1 MFWMKNLKINSKLM
15 VMVLI
20 PMIGLLYFSI
30 TAVVTQ
36 INDLTDLGQLESKTE
51 IVVKVSDVIHELQKE
66 QAITANYYM
75 DRTDII
81 RNNMLEQRKNS
92 NQSIENLK
100 LYLQKNSINEQ
111 ATAYGSNL
119 KLAIDSLNK
128 LDSDRISF
136 DKQTVDENTFLTS
149 SDAAIGAFYNWM
161 DQMKLKS
168 SNIELTTSLSTFRS
182 FSKSKF
188 VLSQER
194 AFILSIF
201 PRNQI
206 QSSDSLKLALLENER
221 QLYFNSFNSNANSV
235 WLNQYKSIVKGQ
247 VVDEVSRIRNSVLAG
262 ADGKLPSEGP
272 NYWYHQSTDEI
283 DLMKQAEDQYE
294 SNLISQIN
302 KKQAE
307 ALAWLIFMIIFN
319 LLIILVSLSLLIQV
333 WFTFQEI
340 MAEKERQFWLKT
352 EFARL
357 TELSLGMTDV
367 EQLVNMLISEIS
379 KLIEVG
385 QGVFYVKETGKN
397 SEHIGDFLLLGSYA
411 YKERKNISDRFR
423 LGEGLIGQCALEK
436 KPILLTQV
444 PNEYIQIVSGLG
456 EGKPLTIFVMPILFE
471 EEVVAVIELA
481 SFKAFTPT
489 QQNLLELLS
498 TPLGVIINSA
508 ASRQST
514 EESLLEARLLAE
526 KALLLAEEAQ
536 IQQEELRTSNE
547 ELEEQ
552 TLMLKRSEEKLK
564 LQSEELQ
571 IINDEMAVKTKRLE
585 IQTTD
590 IVKQNEMI
598 QLSKDNLELKA
609 NELELASN
617 YKSEFLANMSHELR
631 TPLNS
636 LLILAKLL
644 ANNLEGNLTGDQ
656 IESAQIIYSGGL
668 NLLTL
673 INDIL
678 DLSKVEAG
686 KLNVI
691 AEEVKLQSIVH
702 NLKYQFNVIAQDKGL
717 QFELQI
723 EEGIPWTLITD
734 GQRTEQI
741 LKNFL
746 SNAFKFTAQGTVS
759 LKICRPLANA
769 NFINKTLTGNNT
781 VAFIV
786 SDTGIGIAP
795 NKQKEIFESFQQ
807 ADGSTSRRYGGTG
820 LGLTISRELAKLL
833 GGEIHLV
840 SQEGVGSTFTLILP
854 LDMENVSSIGDP
866 SKGMASSKDIVS
878 TQGHSSERILLEE
891 HTGNTMLNAT
901 AETIIIPQEIKFF
914 IADDR
919 DDLQP
924 HSNEKVILI
933 VEDDKNFAKILLDLT
948 KAKGF
953 KCIAAEDGFSG
964 LQLIKKYLPSAVL
977 LDLGLPDI
985 NGLKLLDLLKHDI
998 ETRHIPVHIIT
1009 GREEKQASL
1018 DKGAVGFLAKPINIA
1033 DLDSVFG
1040 QIESILEEPIQH
1052 VLVIEDDISNQKAIN
1067 EMLKHKKIEI
1077 HIANTGREGLEK
1089 LSIQDYD
1096 CIILDLRLP
1105 DMTGFE
1111 LLAQLTKIKKTNISP
1126 IIINTG
1132 KDLTPE
1138 EYKELNHFTDSIV
1151 IKGVHSPERL
1161 LVEVSLFLHNVNK
1174 ALPFEQRQGVRM
1186 LHDADETLKGRKILL
1201 VDDDLRNTF
1210 ALSKVLQHYGIEVIM
1225 ADNGKLAL
1233 DMLDQ
1238 ESGIE
1243 LVIMDI
1249 MMPIMDGYEAMRII
1263 RANPLFKKL
1272 PIIAL
1277 TANAMVGDREKCI
1290 EAGANDYMTKPI
1302 DIENLLSLMRVWLFN

>member
-30 TAVVTQ
+30 TAVITK
-36 INDLTDLGQLESKTE
+36 INDLTELSQLESKTKL
-51 IVVKVSDVIHELQKE
+51 VVKVSDVIHELQKE
-66 QAITANYYM
+66 QGITANDY
-75 DRTDII
+75 TGQTGSI
-81 RNNMLEQRKNS
+81 RNNRLEQRKNS

-100 LYLQKNSINEQ
+100 LYLQKFSKNELDLNFG
-111 ATAYGSNL
+111 ASLTS
-119 KLAIDSLNK
+119 AIGTLSK
-128 LDSDRISF
+128 LDSDRDLF
-136 DKQTVDENTFLTS
+136 DKQAIDENTFLKS
-149 SDAAIGAFYNWM
+149 SDVTIGAFYSWM

-168 SNIELTTSLSTFRS
+168 SNIKLTTSLSALRS

-188 VLSQER
+188 ILGQER
-194 AFILSIF
+194 VLILSIF
-201 PRNQI
+201 SRNQI
-206 QSSDSLKLALLENER
+206 QAADSLRLGLLENER
-221 QLYFNSFNSNANSV
+221 QLYFKSFSSNAIPD
-235 WLNQYKSIVKGQ
+235 WLSQYKSIVKGQ
-247 VVDEVSRIRNSVLAG
+247 VVDEANRIRNSVIEG
-262 ADGKLPSEGP
+262 AAGKLPSEGP

-283 DLMKQAEDQYE
+283 DLIKQAEDQYE
-294 SNLISQIN
+294 ANLINKIN

-585 IQTTD
+585 IQTMD

-609 NELELASN
+609 NELEMASN

-691 AEEVKLQSIVH
+691 SEEVKLESIVH

-723 EEGIPWTLITD
+723 EKGIPWTLITD

-746 SNAFKFTAQGTVS
+746 SNAFKFTSQGTIS
-759 LKICRPLANA
+759 LRICRPLANVY
-769 NFINKTLTGNNT
+769 FINKTLTGSNT

-840 SQEGVGSTFTLILP
+840 SQEGIGSTFTLILP

-866 SKGMASSKDIVS
+866 SNGMASSKDIVS
-878 TQGHSSERILLEE
+878 SPDHSSERILLEN
-891 HTGNTMLNAT
+891 HAGQVSISTADVTTMT
-901 AETIIIPQEIKFF
+901 PQSIKFF

-919 DDLQP
+919 DDIQSLK
-924 HSNEKVILI
+924 NEKVILI
-933 VEDDKNFAKILLDLT
+933 IEDDKIFAKILLDLS

-985 NGLKLLDLLKHDI
+985 NGLKLLDLLKLDI
-998 ETRHIPVHIIT
+998 TTRHIPVHIIT
-1009 GREEKQASL
+1009 GKQEKQASL
-1018 DKGAVGFLAKPINIA
+1018 EKGAVSFLPKPINIE
-1033 DLDSVFG
+1033 DLDSVFSR
-1040 QIESILEEPIQH
+1040 IELILDEPIQQ
-1052 VLVIEDDISNQKAIN
+1052 VLVIEDDVHNQKAIY
-1067 EMLKHKKIEI
+1067 EMLKHKTIEI
-1077 HIANTGREGLEK
+1077 HCVNTGMEGLER
-1089 LSIQDYD
+1089 LRTQNYD
-1096 CIILDLRLP
+1096 CIILELKLP
-1105 DMTGFE
+1105 DMTGFDVLTE
-1111 LLAQLTKIKKTNISP
+1111 MTKIKKTQVTP

-1132 KDLTPE
+1132 KDLTQE
-1138 EYKELNHFTDSIV
+1138 EYKQLNHFTDSIV

-1174 ALPFEQRQGVRM
+1174 SLPFEQRQGIRM
-1186 LHDADETLKGRKILL
+1186 LHDGDAVLKGRKILL

-1210 ALSKVLQHYGIEVIM
+1210 ALSKVLQHYEMDVIM

-1233 DMLDQ
+1233 EMLDR

-1249 MMPIMDGYEAMRII
+1249 MMPIMDGYEAMRTI
-1263 RANPLFKKL
+1263 RGNPLFNKL

-1302 DIENLLSLMRVWLFN
+1302 DTENLLSLIRVWLFN

>member
-1 MFWMKNLKINSKLM
+1 MLWMKNLKINSKLM

-30 TAVVTQ
+30 TAVIAK
-36 INDLTDLGQLESKTE
+36 INDRTELGQLESKTKLE
-51 IVVKVSDVIHELQKE
+51 VKALDVIHELQKE
-66 QAITANYYM
+66 QGMAASYYAGQTEIM
-75 DRTDII
+75 
-81 RNNMLEQRKNS
+81 RNNMLDQRKNS

-100 LYLQKNSINEQ
+100 QYLQTFSKNELD
-111 ATAYGSNL
+111 ATFGNNL
-119 KLAIDSLNK
+119 TLANGMLDK
-128 LDSDRISF
+128 LDIERELI
-136 DKQTVDENTFLTS
+136 DKQTIDENTILTY
-149 SDAAIGAFYNWM
+149 YNDTFGSFFNLM
-161 DQMKLKS
+161 DHMKLAS
-168 SNIELTTSLSTFRS
+168 SNIEIANMLSAFHN
-182 FSKSKF
+182 FSKSKS

-194 AFILSIF
+194 MLISSIF
-201 PRNQI
+201 YKNQI
-206 QSSDSLKLALLENER
+206 QATDTYNLGLLENER
-221 QLYFNSFNSNANSV
+221 QLYFNSFASFAKPD
-235 WLNQYKSIVKGQ
+235 WLSLYKSIVKGQ
-247 VVDEVSRIRNSVLAG
+247 VVAEVNRIRQIVLDGDNGKKPSV
-262 ADGKLPSEGP
+262 DPE
-272 NYWYHQSTDEI
+272 YWYHQSTDEI
-283 DLMKQAEDQYE
+283 DLMKQAEDQYA
-294 SNLISQIN
+294 SGLIGQMGQSRG
-302 KKQAE
+302 E
-307 ALAWLIFMIIFN
+307 ALSWLIFMLLFN
-319 LLIILVSLSLLIQV
+319 LLIIIISLSLLIQV
-333 WFTFQEI
+333 WFTFQET
-340 MAEKERQFWLKT
+340 MAEKERQYWLKT

-357 TELSLGMTDV
+357 TELSLGVTDLQ
-367 EQLVNMLISEIS
+367 QLVKMLISEIS

-385 QGVFYVKETGKN
+385 QGAFYVKDSGKN
-397 SEHIGDFLLLGSYA
+397 SEHTGDFLLLGSYA
-411 YKERKNISDRFR
+411 YTERKNISHRFR

-444 PNEYIQIVSGLG
+444 PNEYIQISSGLG
-456 EGKPLTIFVMPILFE
+456 ESKPLTILVMPILFE

-498 TPLGVIINSA
+498 TPIGVVINSA
-508 ASRQST
+508 ASRQRT
-514 EESLLEARLLAE
+514 EESLLESQLLAE

-536 IQQEELRTSNE
+536 IQQEELRASND
-547 ELEEQ
+547 ELEGQ
-552 TLMLKRSEEKLK
+552 TQMLKQSEEKLK

-571 IINDEMAVKTKRLE
+571 AINDEMAVKTKRLE
-585 IQTTD
+585 MQTID

-598 QLSKDNLELKA
+598 QLSKDDLEVKA

-644 ANNLEGNLTGDQ
+644 ANNMEGNLTGDQ

-686 KLNVI
+686 KLNVVP
-691 AEEVKLQSIVH
+691 EEVKLESIVH

-723 EEGIPWTLITD
+723 EEGIPWTIITD

-746 SNAFKFTAQGTVS
+746 SNAFKFTSIGTVS
-759 LKICRPLANA
+759 LRICRPLSDVH
-769 NFINKTLTGNNT
+769 FINKNLTVSNT

-786 SDTGIGIAP
+786 SDTGIGIVP
-795 NKQKEIFESFQQ
+795 NKQKAIFESFQQ
-807 ADGSTSRRYGGTG
+807 ADGSTSRKYGGTG

-840 SQEGVGSTFTLILP
+840 SQEDIGSTFTLILP
-854 LDMENVSSIGDP
+854 LDMENVSSTWDP
-866 SKGMASSKDIVS
+866 MNGMASSKDIVS
-878 TQGHSSERILLEE
+878 SSVHSSERILSEDHAEQAL
-891 HTGNTMLNAT
+891 LAAT
-901 AETIIIPQEIKFF
+901 VETILTPQSIKFF

-919 DDLQP
+919 DEIQP
-924 HSNEKVILI
+924 HMNEKVILI
-933 VEDDKNFAKILLDLT
+933 VEDDKSFAKILLDLS

-964 LQLIKKYLPSAVL
+964 LQLIKKYMPSAVL

-985 NGLKLLDLLKHDI
+985 NGLKMLDLLKHDS

-1009 GREEKQASL
+1009 GKEERQASL
-1018 DKGAVGFLAKPINIA
+1018 ERGAVGFLAKPISIA
-1033 DLDSVFG
+1033 DLDSAFTR
-1040 QIESILEEPIQH
+1040 IEIILQERIQH
-1052 VLVIEDDISNQKAIN
+1052 VLVIEDDVPNQKAIY
-1067 EMLKHKKIEI
+1067 EMLKHKKIGI
-1077 HIANTGREGLEK
+1077 HCVNTGMEGLER
-1089 LSIQDYD
+1089 LRLQDYD
-1096 CIILDLRLP
+1096 CMILDLKLP

-1111 LLAQLTKIKKTNISP
+1111 LLARLAEFKKTQVPP

-1132 KDLTPE
+1132 KELTQA

-1151 IKGVHSPERL
+1151 IKGDHSPERL
-1161 LVEVSLFLHNVNK
+1161 LKEVSLFLHNVNRS
-1174 ALPFEQRQGVRM
+1174 LPFEQRQGVGM

-1210 ALSKVLQHYGIEVIM
+1210 ALSKVLQHYEMDVIM

-1233 DMLDQ
+1233 EMLDQ
-1238 ESGIE
+1238 EAGIE

-1249 MMPIMDGYEAMRII
+1249 MMPVMDGYEAMRRI
-1263 RANPLFKKL
+1263 RENPQFNKL

-1290 EAGANDYMTKPI
+1290 EGGANDYMTKPI
-1302 DIENLLSLMRVWLFN
+1302 DTDNLLSLIRVWLFN

>member
-1 MFWMKNLKINSKLM
+1 VLWMKNLKINSKLM

-30 TAVVTQ
+30 TAVIATV
-36 INDLTDLGQLESKTE
+36 NDRTELGQLESKTKL
-51 IVVKVSDVIHELQKE
+51 VVKALDVIHELQKE
-66 QAITANYYM
+66 QGITASYYVGQ
-75 DRTDII
+75 TEII
-81 RNNMLEQRKNS
+81 RNNMLDQRKNS

-100 LYLQKNSINEQ
+100 QYLQAFSKNELD
-111 ATAYGSNL
+111 ATFGNHLA
-119 KLAIDSLNK
+119 LAIGMLDK
-128 LDSDRISF
+128 LDVERDLI
-136 DKQTVDENTFLTS
+136 DKRTIDENTILTYYNDTFGS
-149 SDAAIGAFYNWM
+149 FFNWM
-161 DQMKLKS
+161 DQMKLAS
-168 SNIELTTSLSTFRS
+168 SNIEIATKLSAFHS
-182 FSKSKF
+182 FSKSKSA
-188 VLSQER
+188 LSRER
-194 AFILSIF
+194 ILLISIF
-201 PRNQI
+201 HENQN
-206 QSSDSLKLALLENER
+206 QATGTYNLGLLENER
-221 QLYFNSFNSNANSV
+221 QLYLGSFTSIALPD
-235 WLNQYKSIVKGQ
+235 WLGQYKSIVKGQ
-247 VVDEVSRIRNSVLAG
+247 VVDEVNRIRQIVLDGAVAKFPSVDSA
-262 ADGKLPSEGP
+262 
-272 NYWYHQSTDEI
+272 YWYHQSTDVI
-283 DLMKQAEDQYE
+283 DLMKQTEDQYA
-294 SNLISQIN
+294 SDLIGQMDQGSG
-302 KKQAE
+302 E
-307 ALAWLIFMIIFN
+307 ALGWLVFMILFI

-333 WFTFQEI
+333 WSTFHEL

-357 TELSLGMTDV
+357 TELSLGMTDLQ
-367 EQLVNMLISEIS
+367 QLVKMLISEIS

-397 SEHIGDFLLLGSYA
+397 SEHTGDFILLGSYA
-411 YKERKNISDRFR
+411 YKERENISHRFR
-423 LGEGLIGQCALEK
+423 MGEGLIGQCALEK

-444 PNEYIQIVSGLG
+444 PDEYIQISSGLG
-456 EGKPLTIFVMPILFE
+456 EGKPLTILVLPILFE

-489 QQNLLELLS
+489 QQNLLVLLS

-508 ASRQST
+508 ASRQRT
-514 EESLLEARLLAE
+514 EESLLESQLLAE

-536 IQQEELRTSNE
+536 IQQEELKTSNE
-547 ELEEQ
+547 ELEDQ
-552 TLMLKRSEEKLK
+552 TRMLKQSEEKLR

-571 IINDEMAVKTKRLE
+571 AINDEMAVKTKRLE
-585 IQTTD
+585 MQTMD

-598 QLSKDNLELKA
+598 QLSKDDLEVKA
-609 NELELASN
+609 DELELASN

-636 LLILAKLL
+636 MLILAKLL
-644 ANNLEGNLTGDQ
+644 ANNMEGNLTEDQ

-686 KLNVI
+686 KLSVMP
-691 AEEVKLQSIVH
+691 EKVKLELIVR

-717 QFELQI
+717 QFKLQVD
-723 EEGIPWTLITD
+723 EGIPWTLITD

-746 SNAFKFTAQGTVS
+746 SNAFKFTSIGTVS
-759 LKICRPLANA
+759 LTICRPLTDVH
-769 NFINKTLTGNNT
+769 FINKSLTVSNT

-786 SDTGIGIAP
+786 SDTGIGIVP
-795 NKQKEIFESFQQ
+795 NKQKAIFESFQQ
-807 ADGSTSRRYGGTG
+807 ADGSTSRKYGGTG

-854 LDMENVSSIGDP
+854 LDMENVSSTGDP
-866 SKGMASSKDIVS
+866 LNGMASSKDIVS
-878 TQGHSSERILLEE
+878 SVVHSSERILSEDHAEQTFLP
-891 HTGNTMLNAT
+891 AT
-901 AETIIIPQEIKFF
+901 EQTTRTLQSIKVF

-919 DDLQP
+919 DDIQP
-924 HSNEKVILI
+924 RKNEKVILI
-933 VEDDKNFAKILLDLT
+933 VEDDKSFAKVLLDIS

-964 LQLIKKYLPSAVL
+964 LQLIKKYMPSAVL

-985 NGLKLLDLLKHDI
+985 NGLKMLDLLKHDI

-1009 GREEKQASL
+1009 GKEERQTSI
-1018 DKGAVGFLAKPINIA
+1018 DKGAVGFLSKPISIA
-1033 DLDSVFG
+1033 DLDSVFTK
-1040 QIESILEEPIQH
+1040 IEITLDERIQQ
-1052 VLVIEDDISNQKAIN
+1052 VLVIEDDVHNQKAIS
-1067 EMLKHKKIEI
+1067 EMLRHKKIDI
-1077 HIANTGREGLEK
+1077 HCVHTGMEGLER
-1089 LSIQDYD
+1089 LRLHDYD
-1096 CIILDLRLP
+1096 CMILDLKLP

-1111 LLAQLTKIKKTNISP
+1111 LLARLAEFKNTHVPP
-1126 IIINTG
+1126 IIINTD
-1132 KDLTPE
+1132 KELTQA

-1151 IKGVHSPERL
+1151 IKGAHSPERL
-1161 LVEVSLFLHNVNK
+1161 LDEVSLFLHNVNK
-1174 ALPFEQRQGVRM
+1174 LLPFEQRQGVRM

-1210 ALSKVLQHYGIEVIM
+1210 AMSKVLQHYEMDVIM

-1233 DMLDQ
+1233 EMLNQ
-1238 ESGIE
+1238 EAGIE
-1243 LVIMDI
+1243 FVIMDI
-1249 MMPIMDGYEAMRII
+1249 MMPIMDGYEAMRRI
-1263 RANPLFKKL
+1263 RENPLFFKL

-1302 DIENLLSLMRVWLFN
+1302 DTDNLLSLIRVWLIN